1 MLNKECQSLHHKS
14 VKHWYFL
21 IGNKIPHFYFLLESG
36 ICNKEPL
43 KGVCSQRCNI
53 CGDEK
58 ALYKKA
64 IFIVYGSVKLIAF
77 ASERWDRGFYVS
89 QLYPPILNKSSLV
102 RVPMHL
108 KCTSLTRDTFPRL
121 WSQVLCEWIINIIWS
136 YFPLKLGQMI
146 LCTEKG
152 FCGLISA
159 IVCQDIFLGSYRP
172 SDLQLIIQQ
181 ICIVLDS

>member
-21 IGNKIPHFYFLLESG
+21 IGKKIPHFYFLLESG

-136 YFPLKLGQMI
+136 
-146 LCTEKG
+146 
-152 FCGLISA
+152 
-159 IVCQDIFLGSYRP
+159 
-172 SDLQLIIQQ
+172 
-181 ICIVLDS
+181 

>member
-14 VKHWYFL
+14 VKHRYFL

-77 ASERWDRGFYVS
+77 ASER
-89 QLYPPILNKSSLV
+89 
-102 RVPMHL
+102 
-108 KCTSLTRDTFPRL
+108 
-121 WSQVLCEWIINIIWS
+121 
-136 YFPLKLGQMI
+136 
-146 LCTEKG
+146 
-152 FCGLISA
+152 
-159 IVCQDIFLGSYRP
+159 
-172 SDLQLIIQQ
+172 
-181 ICIVLDS
+181 